1 MKSRMA
7 IEIRQIKLT
16 EVEEVIPVLMLAEES
31 ESALWW
37 SLKNLSDTIYRMDED
52 GKLVGAAT
60 LRWNTEPCEILELA
74 IVEERQGQGLG
85 RQLINYLLA
94 EGRRRGKTELLVG
107 TGNSSIENLIF
118 YQRCGFRMYQ
128 VRQDYFW
135 YLRKPVYENGIRLRD
150 MLVFRYDL
158 TEEATEKT

>member
-1 MKSRMA
+1 MA
-7 IEIRQIKLT
+7 IEIRQIGLT

-37 SLKNLSDTIYRMDED
+37 SLKSMSDSIYRMNED

-74 IVEERQGQGLG
+74 IVEERQGRGHG
-85 RQLINYLLA
+85 RQFIEYLIA

-107 TGNSSIENLIF
+107 TGNS
-118 YQRCGFRMYQ
+118 
-128 VRQDYFW
+128 
-135 YLRKPVYENGIRLRD
+135 
-150 MLVFRYDL
+150 
-158 TEEATEKT
+158 

>member
-1 MKSRMA
+1 MA

-16 EVEEVIPVLMLAEES
+16 EVDEVIPVLMLAEES

-74 IVEERQGQGLG
+74 IVEDRQGQGLG
-85 RQLINYLLA
+85 RQFIEYLLA

-118 YQRCGFRMYQ
+118 YQRCGFRMYE

-158 TEEATEKT
+158 MEEATERA

>member
-1 MKSRMA
+1 MA

-37 SLKNLSDTIYRMDED
+37 SLKNMSDTIYRMDED
-52 GKLVGAAT
+52 GKPVGAAT

-74 IVEERQGQGLG
+74 IVEEHQRQGLG
-85 RQLINYLLA
+85 RQFIEYLLV

-118 YQRCGFRMYQ
+118 YQRCGFRMYE
-128 VRQDYFW
+128 VRRDYFW
-135 YLRKPVYENGIRLRD
+135 YLRKPIYENGIRLRD
-150 MLVFRYDL
+150 MLVFRYEL
-158 TEEATEKT
+158 TEEATESA

>member
-1 MKSRMA
+1 MA
-7 IEIRQIKLT
+7 IEIRQIGLI

-31 ESALWW
+31 ESALRW

-52 GKLVGAAT
+52 GKLIGAAT

-85 RQLINYLLA
+85 RQFIEYLLA

-118 YQRCGFRMYQ
+118 YQRCGFRMYE
-128 VRQDYFW
+128 VRKDYFW

-158 TEEATEKT
+158 MEETTG

>member
-1 MKSRMA
+1 MA
-7 IEIRQIKLT
+7 VEIRQTDLT
-16 EVEEVIPVLMLAEES
+16 DVENLLPILMLAEES
-31 ESALWW
+31 ESALRW
-37 SLKNLSDTIYRMDED
+37 SLKNLSDTLYRMDD
-52 GKLVGAAT
+52 GKPIGAAT
-60 LRWNTEPCEILELA
+60 LRWNAEPCEILELA
-74 IVEERQGQGLG
+74 IVESRQRQGLG
-85 RQLINYLLA
+85 RQFINYLLT

-107 TGNSSIENLIF
+107 TANSSIENLIF

-158 TEEATEKT
+158 TESPTDKQ